1 MGHQHADASGA
12 SLGEIHGEASSGW
25 WVEPFSLKSAMI
37 DELLAERPLTDEHI
51 DQARY
56 RRILRFFASVIAS
69 IIWWDLAVGRVPIA
83 RNRALSTRPQ
93 RLRQLSRDFRALA
106 VEMGGVLIKLG
117 QFLSTRVDVLPL
129 EVTEELQGLQDEVPP
144 ADSRAVFALL
154 RGELGNLSERFCDID
169 EEPLAAASLG
179 QVYRARLRLDGG
191 PGPKVVI
198 KVQRPGIEDTV
209 RTDLAALRV
218 VSRWVMRYRPIGRRA
233 NVPAL
238 MEEFAHTLWQE
249 LDYRAEADHAD
260 RFAQIHSDDARVYI
274 PAVYRQ
280 HSTGRVVVLED
291 VESIRIDDV
300 SALRQAGVDPK
311 SVADVLLE
319 AYFKQIFVAEFF
331 HADPHPGNLFVRP
344 LPANPTA
351 PDAPRPFQVVFIDF
365 GMAVTVPA
373 AVGESLRKL
382 VIGVTQRNAVELVG
396 AFRDLGFL
404 LPGADFDR
412 IVEAAETILDR
423 VWGRNL
429 LQLARPDPREV
440 EELGREFRDLLYA
453 FPFQVPQD
461 FIYLGRALGMISG
474 LVSTLD
480 PDINPWR
487 QIERYGQTL
496 IRNRNLQPLRDGN
509 FESLL
514 ELLRPYF
521 DLPFRLQRLFEDA
534 EKGRLKVQLRADRET
549 LRHQERLE
557 KRVGQ
562 LGWSIL
568 GAASILSA
576 TLIYLNRRRDR

>member
-1 MGHQHADASGA
+1 
-12 SLGEIHGEASSGW
+12 
-25 WVEPFSLKSAMI
+25 MI
-37 DELLAERPLTDEHI
+37 DERLAERPLTDEHI

-169 EEPLAAASLG
+169 EEPVAAASLG

-344 LPANPTA
+344 LPANLTA

-534 EKGRLKVQLRADRET
+534 ENGRLKVQLRADRET